1 MTTQSTE
8 DVSVPDSLADLLQR
22 AAAGVPPAP
31 PSLDEVRRRHRQ
43 RRQQRSL
50 AVLAGVGVLVA
61 ASIVTPR
68 LLAGPAG
75 SATDPTTP
83 LADPPA
89 QRLLLAGQAWVVGV
103 VEVPSEEVLTATPDP
118 LRPNFGYPPGSV
130 GVAQIGPQEVTESG
144 EVVPLNVPGAQNYGL
159 SILGDGR
166 ILTLE
171 WDTPSGPP
179 RSDDR
184 CGSYDVVE
192 HLRLYHADGTRS
204 LSRDVHAGCLG
215 TLLAGATDTEA
226 YLIRVPHDGTGQPTT
241 GRRLV
246 AHNLADGS
254 ERTVADLDALPA
266 HADTRD
272 VNVGAG
278 RVAAVADSYGCQVQV
293 LDIDTG
299 AVTTLDVTTL
309 IADCMYVD
317 QIRLSPDGGRLGLA
331 YRTGPVDE
339 EPYEAGFAVVDLAGP
354 ALRVH
359 QVVQSASS
367 AYTLAAPGRFEGVAV
382 MAIGGAYRLAFSRYY
397 PAGIAWSDESTVRF
411 AWVWLPDGLDRVAG
425 IEEVL
430 NVRAFTVP

>member
-1 MTTQSTE
+1 
-8 DVSVPDSLADLLQR
+8 
-22 AAAGVPPAP
+22 
-31 PSLDEVRRRHRQ
+31 
-43 RRQQRSL
+43 
-50 AVLAGVGVLVA
+50 VLAGVGVLVA

-68 LLAGPAG
+68 LLAGPVE
-75 SATDPTTP
+75 SATDPTSP
-83 LADPPA
+83 LAAPPA
-89 QRLLLAGQAWVVGV
+89 QRLLLAGQAWAIGMK
-103 VEVPSEEVLTATPDP
+103 EVPSEEALTARPDP
-118 LRPNFGYPPGSV
+118 LRPNFGYPPGTV
-130 GVAQIGPQEVTESG
+130 GVAQTGPREVTESG
-144 EVVPLNVPGAQNYGL
+144 EVVSLNLPGPENSGL

-171 WDTPSGPP
+171 WESRSGPP
-179 RSDDR
+179 RSDDP
-184 CGSYDVVE
+184 CNDVIE
-192 HLRLYHADGTRS
+192 FLRLYDTDGTRS
-204 LSRDVHAGCLG
+204 LSREVHVACAETYLV
-215 TLLAGATDTEA
+215 GASETEA
-226 YLIRVPHDGTGQPTT
+226 YLIRLPYEGPIKAPTT

-266 HADTRD
+266 RSDSRD
-272 VNVGAG
+272 FNIGTG
-278 RVAAVADSYGCQVQV
+278 RLAAVAGNPGCQVQV

-299 AVTTLDVTTL
+299 VVTPLDVTAL

-359 QVVQSASS
+359 QIVQSVSS
-367 AYTLAAPGRFEGVAV
+367 AYDLAAPGRFSGAAV
-382 MAIGGAYRLAFSRYY
+382 VPIGGTNRLSFSRYY
-397 PAGIAWSDESTVRF
+397 PAGIAWSDESTIRL
-411 AWVWLPDGLDRVAG
+411 AWVWLPDGLDHVAG